1 MAIKEAFLRF
11 REALRR
17 KKRQEIDETVT
28 TIRDLPEIPVLT
40 TRARRPRRINNRK
53 LTKARRSM
61 YPGPLPHEI
70 AATKAARKAELWTQ
84 YFVARDIRRRA
95 MFMRASSATLEI
107 TQLGARQYVDAEMQM
122 KRIVGQI
129 ARA

>member
-84 YFVARDIRRRA
+84 YFVA
-95 MFMRASSATLEI
+95 SATLEI